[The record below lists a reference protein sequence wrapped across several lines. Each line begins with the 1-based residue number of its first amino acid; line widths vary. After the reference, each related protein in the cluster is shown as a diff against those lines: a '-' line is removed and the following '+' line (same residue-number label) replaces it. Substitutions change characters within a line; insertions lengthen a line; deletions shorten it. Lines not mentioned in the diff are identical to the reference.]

1 MLLMFVFIMKPL
13 DVTEWFRYV
22 SDNYK
27 CAFNLAFAKMKVGQ
41 LSKSVFKCALS
52 LSVCALPLLLAAP
65 ASAQFTQTAE
75 GTNRTLELEAD
86 SPFRDPDIIYLEAD
100 DLVNDEA
107 GQIITAS
114 GEVEGRYQDRTLRA
128 DKVVYNLETGLVIAS
143 GNVVLIDANGSTQYA
158 DKLELSNELE
168 AGTAANFT
176 ARQADGGIMAAAF
189 ATRTEDGEIEL
200 YNAYYTACEPCRGDD
215 GEVKKPSWRIKARKV
230 RQDKDTRTV
239 RYNDAVFEFLG
250 LPLFW
255 TPYLAHPDPSA
266 GRASGLLTPFAGLS
280 ASKGLNARIPYY
292 WAIDDYT
299 EATFTPHIFQRVNP
313 LMEYQFARRFNTGV
327 FDVEGSFTYAS
338 FFDRDGDTFKAEDF
352 ADPSQL
358 PQGRKLR
365 SHIYAK
371 GLFAPNETWTYGY
384 GVQLSTDDNYLNR
397 YDQEERPER
406 FGLYEAESRRNISQA
421 FIVGQDDSF
430 RFATS
435 AFGFQDL
442 RTTFRK
448 NEDTGLIRIIEPNDR
463 ELPIVAPKIEIE
475 KYWTD
480 PAIGGRLKAFGDF
493 TALTRNIGT
502 DYVRGTAGIDYNKT
516 FIAAGGIEVKPFANA
531 RYDYFDITPE
541 DRDENVYED
550 VSFGRT
556 VGQVGVDIRYPFI
569 KTGSGVDWII
579 EPRAQITQS
588 FGDGK
593 VENFI
598 SVNNDGTSVIS
609 TSQDGIAISGRTPAD
624 FSINQNVDIDQALF
638 WQSNKATGYDF
649 WQDGLRAD
657 IGASFIADAGTTR
670 AHLFLGQS
678 YVSNNDVNFA
688 VGTGLSENKSDV
700 IGMFELDINN
710 KFSWTTRL
718 RYDDDDNKFRRIDTG
733 FNYRSKHL
741 STGWRYYRI
750 DSATNDPD
758 PFDINTIDALA
769 PPEEISG
776 NVRLRLSD
784 KWSVRYQAN
793 RDLDR
798 KVTRRQELGLMF
810 QDDCTLVE
818 FIYNRNNFD
827 SDVIRDSSGFGI
839 RVSLLTLGDFEP
851 E

>member
-1 MLLMFVFIMKPL
+1 
-13 DVTEWFRYV
+13 
-22 SDNYK
+22 
-27 CAFNLAFAKMKVGQ
+27 MKVGH
-41 LSKSVFKCALS
+41 LSKTLFKRALWFS
-52 LSVCALPLLLAAP
+52 TCALPLLCAAP
-65 ASAQFTQTAE
+65 ATAQFTQTAE
-75 GTNRTLELEAD
+75 GTNRTLELRED

-100 DLVNDEA
+100 ELVNDEVNN
-107 GQIITAS
+107 IITAS

-128 DKVVYNLETGLVIAS
+128 NKVVYNLDTGLVIAS
-143 GNVVLIDANGSTQYA
+143 GEVVLIDGNGSTQYA
-158 DKLELSNELE
+158 EKLELSNELE

-176 ARQADGGIMAAAF
+176 ARQANGGIMAAAF

-200 YNAYYTACEPCRGDD
+200 YNAYYTACEPCIENGTA
-215 GEVKKPSWRIKARKV
+215 KKPAWRIKARRV
-230 RQDKDTRTV
+230 RQDKQTRTV
-239 RYNDAVFEFLG
+239 RYNDATFEFLG

-266 GRASGLLTPFAGLS
+266 GRASGFLTPFVGLS
-280 ASKGLNARIPYY
+280 SSKGLNARIPYY

-299 EATFTPHIFQRVNP
+299 EATFTPHIFQKVNP
-313 LMEYQFARRFNTGV
+313 VMEYQFARKFNTGT
-327 FDVEGSFTYAS
+327 FDVDGSFTYAS
-338 FFDRDGDTFKAEDF
+338 FFDRDGDTFRPEDF
-352 ADPSQL
+352 ADPTQT
-358 PQGRKLR
+358 PVGRKLR

-371 GLFAPNETWTYGY
+371 GLFAPNKTWTYGY
-384 GVQLSTDDNYLNR
+384 GAQLSTDDNYLNR
-397 YDQEERPER
+397 YDQDESPER

-448 NEDTGLIRIIEPNDR
+448 NTDEDSSNFGLITIIEPNDR
-463 ELPIVAPKIEIE
+463 ALPIIAPKIELE

-480 PAIGGRLKAFGDF
+480 PALGGRLKAFGDF
-493 TALTRNIGT
+493 TALTRGAGT
-502 DYVRGTAGIDYNKT
+502 DYIRGTAGADYSKT
-516 FIAAGGIEVKPFANA
+516 FIAPGGIEVKPFGNA
-531 RYDYFDITPE
+531 RYDYFDIKPGDSTE
-541 DRDENVYED
+541 RDDDANIYED
-550 VSFGRT
+550 VSFGRQ
-556 VGQVGVDIRYPFI
+556 VGQVGVDVRYPFI
-569 KTGSGVDWII
+569 KSSGDIDWII
-579 EPRAQITQS
+579 EPRAQVTQS

-593 VENFI
+593 TQNFI
-598 SVNNDGTSVIS
+598 SVNDTATKSIS
-609 TSQDGIAISGRTPAD
+609 TSQDGV
-624 FSINQNVDIDQALF
+624 NVDFDQALF

-649 WQDGLRAD
+649 WQEGLRAD
-657 IGASFIADAGTTR
+657 VGASFIADAGKTR
-670 AHLFLGQS
+670 AHLFVGQS
-678 YVSNNDVNFA
+678 YTSGTDVDYA
-688 VGTGLSENKSDV
+688 LGSGLSSNKSDV
-700 IGMFELDINN
+700 VGMFELDINN

-733 FNYRSKHL
+733 FSYRSEYL
-741 STGWRYYRI
+741 STGWRYYRL
-750 DSATNDPD
+750 DTATRLLNPDPD
-758 PFDINTIDALA
+758 A

-776 NVRLRLSD
+776 NVRLKLSD

-818 FIYNRNNFD
+818 FVYNRSNFD
-827 SDVIRDSSGFGI
+827 SDVIRDTSGFGI

>member
-1 MLLMFVFIMKPL
+1 M
-13 DVTEWFRYV
+13 
-22 SDNYK
+22 
-27 CAFNLAFAKMKVGQ
+27 
-41 LSKSVFKCALS
+41 SKSVFKNALW
-52 LSVCALPLLLAAP
+52 LSACALPLFCAAP
-65 ASAQFTQTAE
+65 AVAQFTQADNA
-75 GTNRTLELEAD
+75 NRPLDLKAD

-100 DLVNDEA
+100 ELINDEVA
-107 GQIITAS
+107 NVITAS

-128 DKVVYNLETGLVIAS
+128 NKVVYNLDTGIVIAS
-143 GNVVLIDANGSTQYA
+143 GNVILIDANGSTQYA
-158 DKLELSNELE
+158 EKLELSNELE
-168 AGTAANFT
+168 AGTAADFT
-176 ARQADGGIMAAAF
+176 ARQANGGIMAAAF

-200 YNAYYTACEPCRGDD
+200 YNAYYTACQPCIEEGKA
-215 GEVKKPSWRIKARKV
+215 KKPSWRIKARKV
-230 RQDKDTRTV
+230 RQDKNTRTV
-239 RYNDAVFEFLG
+239 QYNDAVFEFLG
-250 LPLFW
+250 VPLFY

-280 ASKGLNARIPYY
+280 SSKGLNVRVPYY

-299 EATFTPHIFQRVNP
+299 EATLTPHIFQRVNP
-313 LMEYQFARRFNTGV
+313 IMEYQFARRFNTGS
-327 FDVEGSFTYAS
+327 FNVEGSFTYAS

-352 ADPSQL
+352 VDPTQL
-358 PQGRKLR
+358 PGGKKLR

-384 GVQLSTDDNYLNR
+384 GLQLATDDNYLNR
-397 YDQEERPER
+397 YDQNESPER

-430 RFATS
+430 RFSTS

-448 NEDTGLIRIIEPNDR
+448 NNDEDSPNFGLITIIEPNDR
-463 ELPIVAPKIEIE
+463 ELPIVAPKIELE

-502 DYVRGTAGIDYNKT
+502 DYMRGTAGADYSKT
-516 FIAAGGIEVKPFANA
+516 FIAPGGVEVKPFANA

-541 DRDENVYED
+541 DRNDNIYED

-556 VGQVGVDIRYPFI
+556 VGQVGVDVRYPFI
-569 KTGSGVDWII
+569 KSSGGIDWII
-579 EPRAQITQS
+579 EPRAQITRS

-593 VENFI
+593 LENFI
-598 SVNNDGTSVIS
+598 SVNDDGTSIIS
-609 TSQDGIAISGRTPAD
+609 TSQDGITFSGTNPAT
-624 FSINQNVDIDQALF
+624 FNVVQNVDIDQALF

-649 WQDGLRAD
+649 WQEGTRAD
-657 IGASFIADAGTTR
+657 IGASFIADAGKTR
-670 AHLFLGQS
+670 AHLFVGQS
-678 YVSNNDVNFA
+678 YVDDRNVNYA
-688 VGTGLSENKSDV
+688 LGTGLFGDKSDLV
-700 IGMFELDINN
+700 GLFELDIND

-718 RYDDDDNKFRRIDTG
+718 RYDDDSDKFRRIDTG
-733 FNYRSKHL
+733 FSYRSERL

-750 DSATNDPD
+750 DSATNDVDPD
-758 PFDINTIDALA
+758 ANLLDIDTIA
-769 PPEEISG
+769 PPEEVSG
-776 NVRLRLSD
+776 NVRLKLTD

-818 FIYNRNNFD
+818 FVYNKSNFD

>member
-1 MLLMFVFIMKPL
+1 MKPL
-13 DVTEWFRYV
+13 DVTKRFRYAKGY
-22 SDNYK
+22 YK
-27 CAFNLAFAKMKVGQ
+27 KRLGIALVEIEVGQ
-41 LSKSVFKCALS
+41 LSKSIYKSVLS
-52 LSVCALPLLLAAP
+52 LSACLLPILLATP
-65 ASAQFTQTAE
+65 ATAQFTQTAE
-75 GTNRTLELEAD
+75 GTNRPLTLSAD

-100 DLVNDEA
+100 ELINDEVENV
-107 GQIITAS
+107 ITAS

-128 DKVVYNLETGLVIAS
+128 EKVVYNLDTGLVIAS
-143 GNVVLIDANGSTQYA
+143 GNVVLIDANGATQYA
-158 DKLELSNELE
+158 EKLELSNELE

-266 GRASGLLTPFAGLS
+266 GRASGFLTPFGGLS
-280 ASKGLNARIPYY
+280 ASKGLNARLPYY

-299 EATFTPHIFQRVNP
+299 EATITPHVFQRVNP
-313 LMEYQFARRFNTGV
+313 LIGYQFARQFNTGTV
-327 FDVEGSFTYAS
+327 DVDGSFTYAS
-338 FFDRDGDTFKAEDF
+338 FFDRDGNTFKAEDF
-352 ADPSQL
+352 ADPAQL
-358 PQGRKLR
+358 PGGRKLR

-371 GLFAPNETWTYGY
+371 GLFTPNKTWTYGF
-384 GVQLSTDDNYLNR
+384 GAQLTTDDNYLNR
-397 YDQEERPER
+397 YDQEESPER

-448 NEDTGLIRIIEPNDR
+448 NEDTGLITIIEPNDR
-463 ELPIVAPKIEIE
+463 ELPIIAPKIEIE

-493 TALTRNIGT
+493 TALTRDIGT
-502 DYVRGTAGIDYNKT
+502 DYMRATAGADYSKT
-516 FIAAGGIEVKPFANA
+516 FIAPGGIEVKPFANA
-531 RYDYFDITPE
+531 RFDYFDIKPE
-541 DRDENVYED
+541 DRDDNIYED
-550 VSFGRT
+550 VSFDRN

-569 KTGSGVDWII
+569 KSGGGVDWII
-579 EPRAQITQS
+579 EPRAQVTRS

-593 VENFI
+593 QERFLSLND
-598 SVNNDGTSVIS
+598 DGTSVIS
-609 TSQDGIAISGRTPAD
+609 TSQDGLTLSGRNPATAR
-624 FSINQNVDIDQALF
+624 IVQNVDIDQALF

-649 WQDGLRAD
+649 WQEGTRAD
-657 IGASFIADAGTTR
+657 IGASFIADAGKTR

-678 YVSNNDVNFA
+678 YIDNRDVNYA
-688 VGTGLSENKSDV
+688 LGTGLSGNKSDLV
-700 IGMFELDINN
+700 GLFELDINN
-710 KFSWTTRL
+710 RFSWNTRL
-718 RYDDDDNKFRRIDTG
+718 RYDDDTNKFRRIDTG
-733 FNYRSKHL
+733 FTFRSERL

-750 DSATNDPD
+750 DSETNDPD
-758 PFDINTIDALA
+758 PDANLLDIDAIA
-769 PPEEISG
+769 PPEEVSG
-776 NVRLRLSD
+776 NVRLKLSD
-784 KWSVRYQAN
+784 KWSLRYQAN

-798 KVTRRQELGLMF
+798 KITRRQELGLMY

-827 SDVIRDSSGFGI
+827 SDVIRDNSGFGI